1 MQDTGAILHFS
12 RLPSP
17 GVRSDLSVPGKRT
30 PGAEWRD
37 LMVAAQS
44 GNAAAYRRLLNEV
57 RPWLARYFARRLPPG
72 CVEDAVQDTMIAM
85 HKKRHTYDTDRPFG
99 PWLASVA
106 RYKWIDRLRAMKRS
120 ASEELPDTLAVDG
133 HESAVTSM
141 IALNDLLTTIKPAQ
155 ADVIRLVKLEGFSI
169 AEASARTG
177 QTASLVKV
185 NIHRGLNRLMKRVQ
199 GYDDAE

>member
-1 MQDTGAILHFS
+1 MQATAAIIHFS
-12 RLPSP
+12 LLSGRQ
-17 GVRSDLSVPGKRT
+17 GRSEISDPGKRAH
-30 PGAEWRD
+30 GAEWRD
-37 LMVAAQS
+37 LMIEGQS

-57 RPWLARYFARRLPPG
+57 RPWLVRFFVRRLPPG
-72 CVEDAVQDTMIAM
+72 CVEDAVQDTLIAM
-85 HKKRHTYDTDRPFG
+85 HEKRHTYDSARPFG
-99 PWLASVA
+99 PWLAAVA

-120 ASEELPDTLAVDG
+120 AAGELSDQLAVGD
-133 HESAVTSM
+133 HEHAVTSM

-185 NIHRGLNRLMKRVQ
+185 NIHRGLGRLIKRVQ
-199 GYDDAE
+199 GYHDAE